1 MQGSFRSLSREIHP
15 QVSEAFKGLIPTVTG
30 QRELRCRDAD
40 RQAHVLGFS
49 PGCRWS
55 ASTGTPGPGLS
66 WLATVL
72 GLTLTWQPVHRNR
85 SIPTRRR
92 ERPGRF
98 LKIAQQ
104 RSQVTMDLRLILVAA
119 PILLAASWAVF
130 HIGRAAVG
138 QLQLF
143 IKRAA

>member
-1 MQGSFRSLSREIHP
+1 MQIGRP
-15 QVSEAFKGLIPTVTG
+15 P
-30 QRELRCRDAD
+30 
-40 RQAHVLGFS
+40 VLCFS

-55 ASTGTPGPGLS
+55 ESSEAPEPRRS
-66 WLATVL
+66 WLTTVVGLTTVL

-98 LKIAQQ
+98 LKITQP
-104 RSQVTMDLRLILVAA
+104 RSQATMDLRLILVAA

>member
-1 MQGSFRSLSREIHP
+1 MQIGRP
-15 QVSEAFKGLIPTVTG
+15 P
-30 QRELRCRDAD
+30 
-40 RQAHVLGFS
+40 VLCFS
-49 PGCRWS
+49 PGCRRS
-55 ASTGTPGPGLS
+55 ASTKAPEPGLS

-72 GLTLTWQPVHRNR
+72 ELATVLGLTLTFQPLHRNR

-92 ERPGRF
+92 ERPRRF
-98 LKIAQQ
+98 LKITRQ
-104 RSQVTMDLRLILVAA
+104 RSQATMDLRLILVAA

>member
-1 MQGSFRSLSREIHP
+1 
-15 QVSEAFKGLIPTVTG
+15 V
-30 QRELRCRDAD
+30 
-40 RQAHVLGFS
+40 
-49 PGCRWS
+49 
-55 ASTGTPGPGLS
+55 PGLS

-72 GLTLTWQPVHRNR
+72 GLTTVLGLATVLELATVLGLTTLLGLTLTFQPLHRNR

-92 ERPGRF
+92 ERLRRF
-98 LKIAQQ
+98 LKITRQ
-104 RSQVTMDLRLILVAA
+104 RSQATMDLRLILVAA

>member
-1 MQGSFRSLSREIHP
+1 
-15 QVSEAFKGLIPTVTG
+15 V
-30 QRELRCRDAD
+30 
-40 RQAHVLGFS
+40 
-49 PGCRWS
+49 
-55 ASTGTPGPGLS
+55 PGLS

-72 GLTLTWQPVHRNR
+72 GLTTVLGLATVLELATVLGLTTLLGLTLTFQPLHRNR

-92 ERPGRF
+92 ERPRRF
-98 LKIAQQ
+98 LKIIQQ
-104 RSQVTMDLRLILVAA
+104 RSQATMDLRLILVAA

>member
-1 MQGSFRSLSREIHP
+1 MQIGRP
-15 QVSEAFKGLIPTVTG
+15 P
-30 QRELRCRDAD
+30 
-40 RQAHVLGFS
+40 VLCFS
-49 PGCRWS
+49 PGCRRS
-55 ASTGTPGPGLS
+55 ASTEAPEPGLS

-72 GLTLTWQPVHRNR
+72 GLTTLLGLATVLELATVLGLTTLLGLTLTWQPLHRNR

-92 ERPGRF
+92 ERPRRF

-104 RSQVTMDLRLILVAA
+104 RSQATMDLRLILVAA

>member
-1 MQGSFRSLSREIHP
+1 MQIGRP
-15 QVSEAFKGLIPTVTG
+15 P
-30 QRELRCRDAD
+30 
-40 RQAHVLGFS
+40 VLCFS
-49 PGCRWS
+49 PGCRRS
-55 ASTGTPGPGLS
+55 ASTKAPEPGLS

-72 GLTLTWQPVHRNR
+72 GLATVLELATVLGLTTLLGLTLTFQPLHRNR

-92 ERPGRF
+92 ERLRRF
-98 LKIAQQ
+98 LKITRQ
-104 RSQVTMDLRLILVAA
+104 RSQATMDLRLILVAA

>member
-1 MQGSFRSLSREIHP
+1 MQIGRP
-15 QVSEAFKGLIPTVTG
+15 P
-30 QRELRCRDAD
+30 
-40 RQAHVLGFS
+40 VLCFS
-49 PGCRWS
+49 PGCRRS
-55 ASTGTPGPGLS
+55 ASTEAPEPGRS
-66 WLATVL
+66 WLATVLELATVL
-72 GLTLTWQPVHRNR
+72 GLTTLLGLTLTFQPLHRNR

-92 ERPGRF
+92 KRLRRF
-98 LKIAQQ
+98 LKITRQ
-104 RSQVTMDLRLILVAA
+104 RSQATMDLRLILVAA

>member
-1 MQGSFRSLSREIHP
+1 MPSVGGKQ
-15 QVSEAFKGLIPTVTG
+15 
-30 QRELRCRDAD
+30 ELRFRAAEGHAAFLPGTDA
-40 RQAHVLGFS
+40 

-55 ASTGTPGPGLS
+55 APAGTPGPGRS
-66 WLATVL
+66 WLATVVAGQDL
-72 GLTLTWQPVHRNR
+72 GLSRTWQPLHRNR

-92 ERPGRF
+92 ERPRRF
-98 LKIAQQ
+98 LKITQQ
-104 RSQVTMDLRLILVAA
+104 RTQAIMDLRLILVAA

>member
-1 MQGSFRSLSREIHP
+1 MQIGSPPAL
-15 QVSEAFKGLIPTVTG
+15 
-30 QRELRCRDAD
+30 C
-40 RQAHVLGFS
+40 FS
-49 PGCRWS
+49 QGCRNS
-55 ASTGTPGPGLS
+55 ASMETPEPRLS
-66 WLATVL
+66 WLATVLGLITVL

-98 LKIAQQ
+98 LKITQQ
-104 RSQVTMDLRLILVAA
+104 RSQATMDLRLILVAA

>member
-1 MQGSFRSLSREIHP
+1 MQIGRP
-15 QVSEAFKGLIPTVTG
+15 P
-30 QRELRCRDAD
+30 
-40 RQAHVLGFS
+40 VLCFS
-49 PGCRWS
+49 PGCRRS
-55 ASTGTPGPGLS
+55 ASTEAPEPGLS

-72 GLTLTWQPVHRNR
+72 GLTTLLGLATVLELATVLGLTTLLGLTLTFQPLHRNR

-92 ERPGRF
+92 ERPRRF
-98 LKIAQQ
+98 LKITRQ
-104 RSQVTMDLRLILVAA
+104 RSQATMDLRLILVAA
-119 PILLAASWAVF
+119 PILLAASWALF

>member
-1 MQGSFRSLSREIHP
+1 MQIGRP
-15 QVSEAFKGLIPTVTG
+15 P
-30 QRELRCRDAD
+30 
-40 RQAHVLGFS
+40 VLCFS
-49 PGCRWS
+49 PGCRRS
-55 ASTGTPGPGLS
+55 ASTKAPEPGRS
-66 WLATVL
+66 WLATVLELATVL
-72 GLTLTWQPVHRNR
+72 GLTTLLGLTLTFQPLHRNR

-92 ERPGRF
+92 ERPRRF
-98 LKIAQQ
+98 LKITQQ
-104 RSQVTMDLRLILVAA
+104 RSQATMDLRLILVAA

>member
-1 MQGSFRSLSREIHP
+1 MQIGRHP
-15 QVSEAFKGLIPTVTG
+15 
-30 QRELRCRDAD
+30 
-40 RQAHVLGFS
+40 VLCFNL
-49 PGCRWS
+49 GCRWS
-55 ASTGTPGPGLS
+55 ASTEAPESGLS
-66 WLATVL
+66 WLATVLELATVLGMTTVL

-92 ERPGRF
+92 EGPGPF
-98 LKIAQQ
+98 LKITQQ
-104 RSQVTMDLRLILVAA
+104 RSPATMDLRLILVAA

>member
-1 MQGSFRSLSREIHP
+1 MVQIGRPPVF
-15 QVSEAFKGLIPTVTG
+15 
-30 QRELRCRDAD
+30 C
-40 RQAHVLGFS
+40 FS
-49 PGCRWS
+49 PGCRCS
-55 ASTGTPGPGLS
+55 ASARTPGPARW

-72 GLTLTWQPVHRNR
+72 GLTLTWQPVHRYR
-85 SIPTRRR
+85 SNPTWRR

-98 LKIAQQ
+98 LKITQQ
-104 RSQVTMDLRLILVAA
+104 RSQATMDLRLILVAA

>member
-1 MQGSFRSLSREIHP
+1 MQIGRHPVLS
-15 QVSEAFKGLIPTVTG
+15 
-30 QRELRCRDAD
+30 
-40 RQAHVLGFS
+40 FS
-49 PGCRWS
+49 PGCRRS
-55 ASTGTPGPGLS
+55 ASTKAPEPGLS
-66 WLATVL
+66 WLATLLGLATVLGVTTVLGLTSVL

-98 LKIAQQ
+98 LKITKH
-104 RSQVTMDLRLILVAA
+104 RSQATMDLRLILVAA

>member
-1 MQGSFRSLSREIHP
+1 MQIGRP
-15 QVSEAFKGLIPTVTG
+15 P
-30 QRELRCRDAD
+30 
-40 RQAHVLGFS
+40 VLCFS
-49 PGCRWS
+49 PGCRRS
-55 ASTGTPGPGLS
+55 ASTEAPEPGLS

-72 GLTLTWQPVHRNR
+72 GLTTLLGLATVLELATVLGLTTLLGLTLTFQPLHRNR

-92 ERPGRF
+92 ERPRRF
-98 LKIAQQ
+98 LKITQQ
-104 RSQVTMDLRLILVAA
+104 RSQATMDLRLILVAA
-119 PILLAASWAVF
+119 PILLAASWALF

>member
-1 MQGSFRSLSREIHP
+1 MQIGRPSVVCFR
-15 QVSEAFKGLIPTVTG
+15 
-30 QRELRCRDAD
+30 
-40 RQAHVLGFS
+40 

-55 ASTGTPGPGLS
+55 ASAGTPGPRRWWLATVLGIATDLGLALVLG
-66 WLATVL
+66 LATVL
-72 GLTLTWQPVHRNR
+72 GLTLTSRPVHRNR
-85 SIPTRRR
+85 STPTRRR
-92 ERPGRF
+92 ERPRRF
-98 LKIAQQ
+98 LKITQPRLQA
-104 RSQVTMDLRLILVAA
+104 TMDLRLILVAA

>member
-1 MQGSFRSLSREIHP
+1 MQIGKP
-15 QVSEAFKGLIPTVTG
+15 P
-30 QRELRCRDAD
+30 
-40 RQAHVLGFS
+40 VLCFS
-49 PGCRWS
+49 PGCRRS
-55 ASTGTPGPGLS
+55 ASTEAPEPGLS
-66 WLATVL
+66 WLATVLELATVLGVTTVLGLTSVL

-98 LKIAQQ
+98 LKITKH
-104 RSQVTMDLRLILVAA
+104 RSQATMDLRLILVAA

>member
-1 MQGSFRSLSREIHP
+1 MQIGRP
-15 QVSEAFKGLIPTVTG
+15 P
-30 QRELRCRDAD
+30 
-40 RQAHVLGFS
+40 VLCFS
-49 PGCRWS
+49 PGCGRS
-55 ASTGTPGPGLS
+55 ASTEAPEPGLS

-92 ERPGRF
+92 ERPRRF
-98 LKIAQQ
+98 LKITQH
-104 RSQVTMDLRLILVAA
+104 RSQATMDLRLILVAA